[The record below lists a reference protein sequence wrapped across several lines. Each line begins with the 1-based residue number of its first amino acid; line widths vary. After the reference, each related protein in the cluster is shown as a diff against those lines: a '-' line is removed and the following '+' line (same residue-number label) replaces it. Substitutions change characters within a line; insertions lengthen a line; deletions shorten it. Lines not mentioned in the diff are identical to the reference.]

1 MIKNILFDLDGTL
14 LPVNQDEFVIKV
26 MSVMEDE
33 LKKTEGMLKGIDTI
47 VKESNGSCTNEEL
60 FWTIFNKYSNIEA
73 KKAKD
78 FFVNFYNGAYLL
90 ATETVVYNTK
100 IADAVTFLKNKGY
113 NLVLAT
119 SPVFP
124 EIAIHERMTWND
136 VFPEDFSYISTFEN
150 SSFAKPN
157 PGYYKELIQK
167 LSLVPEETIM
177 IGNDVHEDGI
187 AQTLG
192 IDCYIITDFLV
203 NRQNQEISTKW
214 SGSFD
219 EFFSLIKN
227 SF

>member
-1 MIKNILFDLDGTL
+1 
-14 LPVNQDEFVIKV
+14 
-26 MSVMEDE
+26 
-33 LKKTEGMLKGIDTI
+33 
-47 VKESNGSCTNEEL
+47 
-60 FWTIFNKYSNIEA
+60 
-73 KKAKD
+73 
-78 FFVNFYNGAYLL
+78 
-90 ATETVVYNTK
+90 
-100 IADAVTFLKNKGY
+100 
-113 NLVLAT
+113 
-119 SPVFP
+119 
-124 EIAIHERMTWND
+124 MTWND